1 MSQNNIDFYDKLRLR
16 LHKTS
21 SWPSKYLF
29 KFILNSNNK
38 SVNKVEEVFCN
49 MNANFSSKKSKNG
62 KYVSISVNVL
72 MKSPEMVIG
81 KYQEI
86 ADQIDDVISL

>member
-1 MSQNNIDFYDKLRLR
+1 
-16 LHKTS
+16 
-21 SWPSKYLF
+21 
-29 KFILNSNNK
+29 
-38 SVNKVEEVFCN
+38 

-62 KYVSISVNVL
+62 KYVSVSVSVL
-72 MKSPEMVIG
+72 MKSPEMVIA